1 MIKYSKGF
9 KAKDVWLNRAWKKLY
24 QHAGKYQTGHSASG
38 IKWEGRSGNQHTIAS
53 CGTSELFISVC
64 NGSPWMGAKQ
74 HRKPPGFFVVV
85 FFSSSSTTENELSL
99 KYPMYVLTVSGLQNS
114 WGSWIPR
121 WQWWEGGKDLCRG
134 VDALLPWDI
143 QHSPLPAVLLSTS
156 SSHNPHITLE

>member
-38 IKWEGRSGNQHTIAS
+38 IKWEGCSGNQHTIAS
-53 CGTSELFISVC
+53 CGTSELFISIC

-85 FFSSSSTTENELSL
+85 FFFIQQYYRKWVIFKISYVCFDCKWTSKQLRELNTSVAVVGRREGPL
-99 KYPMYVLTVSGLQNS
+99 QRCRCSATVGHT
-114 WGSWIPR
+114 
-121 WQWWEGGKDLCRG
+121 
-134 VDALLPWDI
+134 A
-143 QHSPLPAVLLSTS
+143 
-156 SSHNPHITLE
+156 